1 MQVVMYTKPDCP
13 YCVKARNLLNMLAIP
28 YSQIEVGVGISSED
42 YVANFWP
49 TVPCVV
55 VDGEIIGGY
64 TELGHWSVNKYF
76 G

>member
-1 MQVVMYTKPDCP
+1 MQVVMYTKPDCQ
-13 YCVKARNLLNMLAIP
+13 YCTKARNLLNMLAIP
-28 YSQIEVGVGISSED
+28 YTQVEVGVGISSED
-42 YVANFWP
+42 YTANFWP

-64 TELGHWSVNKYF
+64 TELGNWSVNKYF